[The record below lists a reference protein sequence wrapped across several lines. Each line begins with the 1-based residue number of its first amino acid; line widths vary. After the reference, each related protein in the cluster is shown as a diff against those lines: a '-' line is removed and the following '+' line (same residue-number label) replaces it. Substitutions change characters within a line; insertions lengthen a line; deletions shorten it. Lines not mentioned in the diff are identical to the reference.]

1 MSDGRSA
8 QERVDRIV
16 KVLPQIFTGA
26 LIKAKKGSK
35 ITVDVTNQQFR
46 ALNTLMNLPE
56 LTVNE
61 LADKMDI
68 AQSTASQMVERLFE
82 AGLIERIPDEFDR
95 RKAHLI
101 LTKKGIK
108 VTYER
113 LDAIKKSYERLL
125 SFMDEETQ
133 EKFENAVLKLFD
145 EYINSNNG

>member
-1 MSDGRSA
+1 
-8 QERVDRIV
+8 
-16 KVLPQIFTGA
+16 
-26 LIKAKKGSK
+26 
-35 ITVDVTNQQFR
+35 
-46 ALNTLMNLPE
+46 
-56 LTVNE
+56 
-61 LADKMDI
+61 MDI

-125 SFMDEETQ
+125 SFMD
-133 EKFENAVLKLFD
+133 
-145 EYINSNNG
+145 